1 MDFTCDDLVAA
12 IAEHLA
18 GRLSRKQLA
27 AWAFDRFYELE
38 QEELSVPPDEEAII
52 RDALDELMFADDDPF
67 VLSEHELR
75 QLMDRLAQI

>member
-38 QEELSVPPDEEAII
+38 QGELSVPPDEEAII

>member
-1 MDFTCDDLVAA
+1 MEFSCDDLVSA

-38 QEELSVPPDEEAII
+38 QGEIIVPPEEEAVI
-52 RDALDELMFADDDPF
+52 RDALDDLMFADDAPF
-67 VLSEHELR
+67 VLSEGELR
-75 QLMDRLAQI
+75 QLMERLAQV